1 MMKEKEREKDIC
13 IKYNKAVRTHT
24 LDLKKFIVYEQI
36 HNIYAI
42 DMNMCERCVKIYK
55 FFAHFALYT
64 IKCGIVIVIT
74 FRILE
79 HKIVYNE
86 QREK

>member
-13 IKYNKAVRTHT
+13 IKYNKAVAVRTYT
-24 LDLKKFIVYEQI
+24 SDFIKFIVHEQI

-42 DMNMCERCVKIYK
+42 DMNMCKRCVKIYK
-55 FFAHFALYT
+55 FLAHFALYT

-74 FRILE
+74 FRT
-79 HKIVYNE
+79 
-86 QREK
+86 